1 MIEKLYEKYLIECSN
16 NSILEAV
23 AFELFKEKICDK
35 LSDMNSIAIDNGVD
49 EQGVL
54 YYSLWSNDGIQ
65 TCNVPVYGYYAS
77 SEKTLSK
84 LFCKLSDT
92 VISNGDT
99 KFQINLYA
107 HDYEALALFS
117 MMQFGYI
124 YEQGRLEITDYP
136 YQFNDTYTIKTLEK
150 DEIEKRWDEI
160 WTLTDAIIKHLKQ
173 APVFYPGHEFTE
185 QVYKEFFMDSETNLH
200 IALSKDDEII
210 GMIESNSE
218 SDVFAFH
225 STKSVNVGEIYVMP
239 KYRGSSLSK
248 DLLQFVIEHEKQK
261 DARYLWVGH
270 GTANPNARGF
280 WNKYFKTDRHQVRAG
295 LHTLRKIQRVHLRI
309 LGQYAHGLEQADQH
323 PLKTRTPGVHRRDGR
338 APHGRHQGAHGAGKA
353 HHRPDHLH
361 RPSASGDLRRH
372 PHRGR
377 HQIRASAGA
386 AQNRHGHRGFR
397 RGLGQQAV

>member
-1 MIEKLYEKYLIECSN
+1 M
-16 NSILEAV
+16 
-23 AFELFKEKICDK
+23 F
-35 LSDMNSIAIDNGVD
+35 
-49 EQGVL
+49 
-54 YYSLWSNDGIQ
+54 
-65 TCNVPVYGYYAS
+65 
-77 SEKTLSK
+77 
-84 LFCKLSDT
+84 

-225 STKSVNVGEIYVMP
+225 STKSVNVCSTRSADTAWP
-239 KYRGSSLSK
+239 ASTASTSAPPSSA
-248 DLLQFVIEHEKQK
+248 I
-261 DARYLWVGH
+261 RLW
-270 GTANPNARGF
+270 RSSI
-280 WNKYFKTDRHQVRAG
+280 
-295 LHTLRKIQRVHLRI
+295 RKILWSS
-309 LGQYAHGLEQADQH
+309 
-323 PLKTRTPGVHRRDGR
+323 PTR
-338 APHGRHQGAHGAGKA
+338 
-353 HHRPDHLH
+353 
-361 RPSASGDLRRH
+361 
-372 PHRGR
+372 
-377 HQIRASAGA
+377 
-386 AQNRHGHRGFR
+386 
-397 RGLGQQAV
+397 